1 VLTTAYTMAEV
12 AERNEAADC
21 WTVIDDR
28 VFDLT
33 DWIARHPGGAGP
45 IESLCGRDG
54 TSTFNAQHQDQPRPT
69 TQLDAFVI
77 GVLQ

>member
-1 VLTTAYTMAEV
+1 MAEV
-12 AERNEAADC
+12 AERNDAADC

-33 DWIARHPGGAGP
+33 DWIARHPGGASP

-54 TSTFNAQHQDQPRPT
+54 TSTFNAQHQGQPRPT